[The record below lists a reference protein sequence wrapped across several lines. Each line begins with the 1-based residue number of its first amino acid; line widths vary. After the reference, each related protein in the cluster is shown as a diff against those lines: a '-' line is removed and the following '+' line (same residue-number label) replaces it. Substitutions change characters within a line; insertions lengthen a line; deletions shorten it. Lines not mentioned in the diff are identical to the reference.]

1 MTPQEQLELEAAAFR
16 RLVAHLDS
24 RKDVQNIDLMNLS
37 GFCRNCLSKWY
48 KAAADERQIDIS
60 LDDARE
66 VVYGM
71 PYAEWKAQYLQEARR
86 RVLRAVRCGP
96 WPRGGNRP
104 SGHPAAMSTTQVVRP
119 AGAGHETL
127 YVLLLCLII
136 LAVAG
141 SVIAL
146 HGESQEVVAVPS
158 HQLDARRDLSA
169 AEQGIYAD
177 LRVTLDEIQLLQQE
191 HSTLPPPEQLAEEGF
206 APFAQDASSVSR
218 GNHRWQILEPSAYLG
233 LSQVPST
240 SGSLLMR
247 VHGAEPD
254 IWLNRSANLAAPS
267 DLSDQALIAAGW
279 QQVVTQFDAGVT
291 RQHRH

>member
-1 MTPQEQLELEAAAFR
+1 MTP
-16 RLVAHLDS
+16 
-24 RKDVQNIDLMNLS
+24 MNPGS
-37 GFCRNCLSKWY
+37 
-48 KAAADERQIDIS
+48 
-60 LDDARE
+60 
-66 VVYGM
+66 
-71 PYAEWKAQYLQEARR
+71 
-86 RVLRAVRCGP
+86 
-96 WPRGGNRP
+96 
-104 SGHPAAMSTTQVVRP
+104 TQVIRP

-141 SVIAL
+141 TVVSL
-146 HGESQEVVAVPS
+146 HGETQAVEAVAS

-177 LRVTLDEIQLLQQE
+177 LRVTLDEIQLLAQE
-191 HSTLPPPEQLAEEGF
+191 QSTLPTPAQLAEEGF

-218 GNHRWQILEPSAYLG
+218 GDHRWQVLEPSSYLG

-240 SGSLLMR
+240 AGSLLMR

-254 IWLNRSANLAAPS
+254 VWLNRSANLSAPA
-267 DLSDQALIAAGW
+267 DLTDQALIAAGW